1 MINQESIKHIAQL
14 ARLKFSE
21 EDLKN
26 LENDLSLILKYID
39 QLKQVDI
46 ANVELGEEAEE
57 KHLRQDVVAPSLS
70 SREKLLSLTPSRK
83 GQYVSVKSVFKKK
96 S

>member
-1 MINQESIKHIAQL
+1 MINQENMKHIAQL

-21 EDLKN
+21 EDLKD
-26 LENDLSLILKYID
+26 LENDLGLILKYID

-46 ANVELGEEAEE
+46 TRVELGEEAEE
-57 KHLRQDVVAPSLS
+57 KHLRQDIVMPSLS
-70 SREKLLSLTPSRK
+70 SREKLLSLTPSQRE
-83 GQYVSVKSVFKKK
+83 QYISVKSVFKKK